1 MIKYVFFRNL
11 APPSSLCY
19 VNEKREINI
28 LPIISK
34 CTIFMIK
41 NNNRLLI
48 SIKKLLMDIMKIS
61 IFQEVYFMRMN
72 ESNRIISYNA
82 VQLFNVDFRHLV
94 ENENVTIV
102 GEAISE
108 QGIVSNKVQALK
120 KQLEKS

>member
-1 MIKYVFFRNL
+1 
-11 APPSSLCY
+11 
-19 VNEKREINI
+19 
-28 LPIISK
+28 
-34 CTIFMIK
+34 
-41 NNNRLLI
+41 
-48 SIKKLLMDIMKIS
+48 
-61 IFQEVYFMRMN
+61 MRMN